1 MSISIEKQGS
11 CSVIVKG
18 EFSADEIET
27 KMAELIKKY
36 SKQIRVPGF
45 RPGKVPKSII
55 LSRYGDAFKDEIRQE
70 FLSET
75 VKESIEKMPELEKAI
90 YMDEPKMDKIE
101 DNKPF
106 VIEIYAELKPQFDL
120 VKYDGFE
127 VERNEVPV
135 KDEEIDAAIEDILVR
150 NTSLEERSRPAQKG
164 DYVEV
169 KFFEGD
175 NEPIPMIIS
184 LDDPEY
190 LNFFDTLVGKSAGD
204 KVEIEADFPDNFPDR
219 RLQGKSGKFAF
230 EITKVLEQVKPEL
243 NSEFFTKMG
252 KPDGYTEQDFRKE
265 VAEYIRQ
272 QKTTNADNEIR
283 EKIIEELVKANPIDI
298 PKKYLDARVKKYISE
313 QWDISKIEQD
323 ELIKLS
329 AEIES
334 IIKKQIAY
342 EFIAEKIA
350 EVEKIE
356 VSDDEVLD
364 FARNLIV
371 SMGYSPDLAEKIYKT
386 GSEEFERLR
395 DRIKR
400 DKALDIVISR
410 SKITVKPFEEKT
422 VSDSSE
428 KNEDEQKSENTENNE

>member
-90 YMDEPKMDKIE
+90 YMDE
-101 DNKPF
+101 
-106 VIEIYAELKPQFDL
+106 
-120 VKYDGFE
+120 YDGFE

-219 RLQGKSGKFAF
+219 RLQGKSGKFTF

-323 ELIKLS
+323 EVIKLS
-329 AEIES
+329 AEIEP

-371 SMGYSPDLAEKIYKT
+371 SMGYSPDLAEEIYKT

-422 VSDSSE
+422 VSDNSE
-428 KNEDEQKSENTENNE
+428 KNEDEKKSENTENNE